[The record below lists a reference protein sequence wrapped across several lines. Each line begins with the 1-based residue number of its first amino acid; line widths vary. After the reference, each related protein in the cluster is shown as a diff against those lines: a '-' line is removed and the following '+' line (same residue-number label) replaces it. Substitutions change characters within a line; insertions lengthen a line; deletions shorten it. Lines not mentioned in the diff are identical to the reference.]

1 MAAAGNQ
8 PDFIRYYLQFPAVT
22 RTLVLTIVVVSISLQ
37 LNLISRYSLYGSFW
51 GSFLRFFD
59 AGWGMW
65 FLMTVFMCI
74 VPIWH
79 TNLIVVYQQSS
90 QVESFFSTADYS
102 WMLLM
107 TGAVIMVSP
116 LSPSAFLFRF
126 RFVFFYLRSSFCLAT
141 VFALLVVGSGEG
153 ADQGHSYRRATNENK
168 CSVHF
173 QCAHE
178 WYGRL
183 HSIPIT
189 YTLFILFILF
199 I

>member
-1 MAAAGNQ
+1 
-8 PDFIRYYLQFPAVT
+8 
-22 RTLVLTIVVVSISLQ
+22 
-37 LNLISRYSLYGSFW
+37 
-51 GSFLRFFD
+51 
-59 AGWGMW
+59 
-65 FLMTVFMCI
+65 
-74 VPIWH
+74 
-79 TNLIVVYQQSS
+79 
-90 QVESFFSTADYS
+90 
-102 WMLLM
+102 M

-126 RFVFFYLRSSFCLAT
+126 LFVFFYLRSSFCLAT

-189 YTLFILFILF
+189 LLVHTVYLIYIVWFRKYTNSVDSFASNHAIRILFTRVTSRNRVPLVATPSNLLRPRLRHQCPCAMVSMGLSRLRF
-199 I
+199 RRPRTNAGGR